1 MLNDFPKLLGI
12 AIRRRSR
19 GEMLEISQAMVDKD
33 FGVEND
39 FRGSPGKR
47 QVTVLSLEAWKDA
60 CAELNDANHLLWTA
74 RRANLL
80 ISGLNL
86 EDSSGKLLRIGPV
99 ELEITGET
107 APCSRM
113 EEAHEGLQTSLLPS
127 WRGGVTCRVHS
138 NGTISIGD
146 CVSLINR

>member
-1 MLNDFPKLLGI
+1 MLNDCPKLLGI

-19 GEMLEISQAMVDKD
+19 GEMLEISQAMVSKD
-33 FGVEND
+33 FGIEND

-47 QVTVLSLEAWKDA
+47 QVTVLSLEAWTDA
-60 CAELNDANHLLWTA
+60 CAELSDTNHLAWTT

-86 EDSSGKLLRIGPV
+86 EDSYGKLLCIGSV
-99 ELEITGET
+99 ELEVTGET
-107 APCSRM
+107 DPCSRM

-138 NGTISIGD
+138 NGKILIGN
-146 CVSLINR
+146 CVDLTDK